1 MRAIFHPH
9 EKLSVADV
17 IVYLRMWT
25 ELYKFLLFYFHTS
38 YPQGSQQVMRC
49 VVQRVSS
56 ATVSVDGKVTGAIG
70 QGLLIFLGIHTSDT
84 SAQVDWMTQKVAKLR
99 IFHDDEGKMNHS
111 VMDVAGGLLVISQF
125 TLYGDARK
133 GNRPSFIE
141 AARPEVAIPL
151 YEQFL
156 QDLASVSGREVQAG
170 IFAAHMDVQLVN
182 DGPVTI
188 IIDS

>member
-1 MRAIFHPH
+1 
-9 EKLSVADV
+9 
-17 IVYLRMWT
+17 
-25 ELYKFLLFYFHTS
+25 
-38 YPQGSQQVMRC
+38 MRC

-56 ATVSVDGKVTGAIG
+56 ASVSVDGKVTGQIG
-70 QGLLIFLGIHTSDT
+70 HGLLIFLGIHTSDT

-99 IFHDDEGKMNHS
+99 IFHDDDGKMNQS

-141 AARPEVAIPL
+141 AARPDVAIPL

-156 QDLASVSGREVQAG
+156 QDLASVSGCEVQTG
-170 IFAAHMDVQLVN
+170 IFGAHMDVQLVN

>member
-1 MRAIFHPH
+1 MWPFFHPH

-17 IVYLRMWT
+17 IVYLRVLT
-25 ELYKFLLFYFHTS
+25 ELYNFFKFKSFTFYPHG
-38 YPQGSQQVMRC
+38 YKQVMRC

-56 ATVSVDGKVTGAIG
+56 ASVSVNGNVTGSIG
-70 QGLLIFLGIHTSDT
+70 HGLLIFLGIHTSDT
-84 SAQVDWMTQKVAKLR
+84 SEQIDWMTQKVTKLR
-99 IFHDDEGKMNHS
+99 IFHDDDGKMNRS
-111 VMDVAGGLLVISQF
+111 VMDVAGGILVISQF

-141 AARPEVAIPL
+141 AARPEIAIPL
-151 YEQFL
+151 YEHFVA
-156 QDLASVSGREVQAG
+156 DLSTVSGCVVQTG